1 MTPTLRRHLIQAG
14 MTILFLFWA
23 YFQIND
29 PDFEPWVAMYL
40 ATAVLSG
47 AAVVGKTPAAAP
59 LGLVLFTLCWLV
71 ILIPEAMQHA
81 FGAFFEEVEG
91 ELWRESGGLLITG
104 LWNYG
109 LYRQIKSA
117 SGERLEEG

>member
-1 MTPTLRRHLIQAG
+1 MTPTRRRQLIQG
-14 MTILFLFWA
+14 VMTVLFISWA

-47 AAVVGKTPAAAP
+47 AAVFGRTPTAAP
-59 LGLVLFTLCWLV
+59 LGLVLLTLMWLI

-109 LYRQIKSA
+109 LFRQLKAA
-117 SGERLEEG
+117 SDEQPVDE